1 MLMKKSLIALAVA
14 GALATPVIAQ
24 ADATLYGSFRVK
36 VEDVDNQA
44 LDLGDD
50 SSRMGIKGD
59 VDLGLEG
66 TKGLFHWEAQVYGVD
81 DADQG
86 TTMGNRLMYVGATGD
101 WGTALAG
108 KQYHPHYLWVTAQ
121 GTSAVFNSADGATA
135 EWNILGSD
143 LHKRQNS
150 TLAYISPV
158 MSGFQVAAGAV
169 VGANVADSTDD
180 VDAYNIAAK
189 YSANDLYLA
198 ASFGK
203 GQNDSFAATKDIDTW
218 GLAATYTIDAL
229 KLIATYED
237 REQDGFEADAMN
249 LAAIYNLGDGLS
261 VKGRYAEKDID
272 GADDEQTNW
281 TAEVEQRLGQG
292 RVYASYWAFDSE
304 AEDVGGE
311 ADRIIVGYRVDF

>member
-36 VEDVDNQA
+36 VEDVDNQS

-86 TTMGNRLMYVGATGD
+86 VTTGNRLMYIGATGD

-108 KQYHPHYLWVTAQ
+108 KQYHPHYLWVTGV

-143 LHKRQNS
+143 LHKRQQS

-158 MSGFQVAAGAV
+158 MSGFQLAAGAV

-189 YSANDLYLA
+189 YSANGLYLA
-198 ASFGK
+198 ASIGK
-203 GQNDSFAATKDIDTW
+203 GQSDSLAVAEDIDTW

-237 REQDGFEADAMN
+237 RDSAALEADAMN
-249 LAAIYNLGDGLS
+249 LAAIYNLGNGLS

-272 GADDEQTNW
+272 GASDEQSNW
-281 TAEVEQRLGQG
+281 TAEVEQKLGQG
-292 RVYASYWAFDSE
+292 RVYASYWAFNSE

>member
-1 MLMKKSLIALAVA
+1 MKKSLIALAVA

-36 VEDVDNQA
+36 VEDVDNQS